1 MDLFTS
7 FVKALERR
15 QQAGKSA
22 IYRRF
27 WLKVSAQRAMKYFQE
42 VGEQETMSNPRE
54 AWRSVTGGRF
64 YRGIIFRKLRFI
76 CKQMT
81 VTCTDTP
88 WVTEKPA
95 ELLLVRREEEE
106 EEKKKMNY
114 PRITSSRDPLR
125 DLKGVSL
132 CMYLLLGAASQ
143 TDVCSTTGA
152 SRWPVVELASE
163 NEQEWSGTLDR
174 SKKEWWTRTYCHPPA
189 TVEELPRIEAALVET
204 LNRDPRKE
212 VSG

>member
-1 MDLFTS
+1 M
-7 FVKALERR
+7 KALERR
-15 QQAGKSA
+15 QQAGKSV

-27 WLKVSAQRAMKYFQE
+27 WLKVSVQRAMKYFQE
-42 VGEQETMSNPRE
+42 VGEQETISNQRE
-54 AWRSVTGGRF
+54 AWRSVMGGRF

-106 EEKKKMNY
+106 EEEKKMNY

-125 DLKGVSL
+125 NLKGASL
-132 CMYLLLGAASQ
+132 CIYLLLGATSQ
-143 TDVCSTTGA
+143 TDAWSTTWA
-152 SRWPVVELASE
+152 SRWPVMELASE
-163 NEQEWSGTLDR
+163 NEQEWSGTLDM
-174 SKKEWWTRTYCHPPA
+174 SKKEWWTRTYCHLPA
-189 TVEELPRIEAALVET
+189 TVEELPRTEAALVET